1 MQRANIKILVLPLI
15 LLLGCDLAE
24 KHANGYQITPQIHTI
39 TEAAKSTDWLKI
51 LGAVT
56 IAFGIAAFINGS
68 SRATGVIAAGIALI
82 TISLLVTTYMCL
94 LEQYHTVFMYTLL
107 ALGIVSFFTFFHTAA
122 DINRDG
128 RIDTADLLALARKIF
143 GWKNEPIK
151 K

>member
-1 MQRANIKILVLPLI
+1 MNFKLRILLLPLI
-15 LLLGCDLAE
+15 LLLGCDLTE
-24 KHANGYQITPQIHTI
+24 KYHSGYQVTPEIHSI
-39 TEAAKSTDWLKI
+39 TETAKSTDWLKI

-68 SRATGVIAAGIALI
+68 TRATGVIAAGIALI

-94 LEQYHTVFMYTLL
+94 LERYHTVFLYTLL
-107 ALGIVSFFTFFHTAA
+107 ALGIVSFFIFFHTAA